1 MKLKNYRLTKYL
13 MQQGITEKELRK
25 NIEEMRGGD
34 RVTSQTRKNNIKH

>member
-1 MKLKNYRLTKYL
+1 

-34 RVTSQTRKNNIKH
+34 RLVS